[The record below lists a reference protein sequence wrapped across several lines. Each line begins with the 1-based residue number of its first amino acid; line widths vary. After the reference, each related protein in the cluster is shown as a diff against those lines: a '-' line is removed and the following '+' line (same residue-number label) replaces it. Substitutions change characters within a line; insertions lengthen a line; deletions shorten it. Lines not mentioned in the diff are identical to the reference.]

1 MESCISY
8 IYPHTRVQSVI
19 GILRT
24 TAHNAFPVVTVDKP
38 AQQKIQESNFQA
50 SFGSSNER
58 FAHSTTFSSLIS
70 EQKLLRHISNGEDN
84 ISLLR
89 SRTGSGFPLQSEAF
103 DIKRK
108 RFKSENSK
116 DQLMYSTSSPGL
128 SSSIDSNPSRTMYDL
143 DDDEDD
149 KDGRW
154 DACYLFLLSQSYNY
168 DYYHYYYYY
177 INNYL
182 SGIKISKV
190 KKGSYSQSLL
200 FILTECWVS
209 CG

>member
-50 SFGSSNER
+50 SFGSLNER
-58 FAHSTTFSSLIS
+58 FAHSTTFSSLTS
-70 EQKLLRHISNGEDN
+70 EQKLLRHVSNGEDN

-128 SSSIDSNPSRTMYDL
+128 SSSIESNPSRIQYDL

-149 KDGRW
+149 KNGKYDT
-154 DACYLFLLSQSYNY
+154 CYLFPLSQSYNY
-168 DYYHYYYYY
+168 AYHHYYYYY
-177 INNYL
+177 INNL
-182 SGIKISKV
+182 SCIKISKV
-190 KKGSYSQSLL
+190 KKR
-200 FILTECWVS
+200 
-209 CG
+209 